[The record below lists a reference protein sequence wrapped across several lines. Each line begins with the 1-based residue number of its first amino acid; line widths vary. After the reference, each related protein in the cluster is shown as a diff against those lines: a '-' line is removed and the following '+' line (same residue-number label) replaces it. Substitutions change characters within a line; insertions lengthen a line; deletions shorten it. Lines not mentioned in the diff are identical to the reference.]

1 MKILALT
8 ALLVFSSL
16 SIKAQTQVTNFTPG
30 VDAYGVN
37 YALPKTGLNIQVL
50 SNSTSYYPG
59 EFSKYAE
66 RYLHIKNVRRM
77 PETKHVISEIR
88 VQSYGIPDTTKYYTI
103 KLKDKSIAPFVELS
117 DDGVIL
123 SINTTNDTN
132 RELTKIVKPEYKNTK
147 LNSNEYL
154 TEEILSANSIS
165 KMAELTAA
173 EIYDIRESKNA
184 IMKGQVE
191 TMPKDGASLK
201 IVIDEL
207 EKHEAALMQL
217 FIGYEERGSEI
228 KTFNYIPSEDEEN
241 KLLFRHSGKLG
252 FVDNDDLAGNAYMI
266 DVKNLHTTPIVEENP
281 KEKKKLNG
289 VMYNMPS
296 LANVKIYTA
305 QQTYLEKKIPVAQY
319 GNEDILTNTLFNKGA
334 TTKVIFNHATGAI
347 EKIEQ

>member
-1 MKILALT
+1 MKILAFTTLLALT
-8 ALLVFSSL
+8 V
-16 SIKAQTQVTNFTPG
+16 ININAQTQVTKFTPG
-30 VDAYGVN
+30 IDANGVN
-37 YALPKTGLNIQVL
+37 YALPRTALNIQVL

-59 EFSKYAE
+59 EFCKYAE
-66 RYLHIKNVRRM
+66 RYLHIKNVRQTA
-77 PETKHVISEIR
+77 ETKHVISEIQ
-88 VQSYGIPDTTKYYTI
+88 VQSFGTPDTTKFYTI

-117 DDGVIL
+117 SEGLIL
-123 SINTTNDTN
+123 SINTNHDGNTDIVN
-132 RELTKIVKPEYKNTK
+132 IVKPEHKKNK
-147 LNSNEYL
+147 LNPNEYL
-154 TEEILSANSIS
+154 TEEILSANSIA

-207 EKHEAALMQL
+207 DKHEAALMQL
-217 FIGYEERGSEI
+217 FIGYEESNSEV
-228 KTFNYIPSEDEEN
+228 KTFDFIPSSDKDN
-241 KLLFRHSGKLG
+241 TILFRHSGKLG

-266 DVKNLHTTPIVEENP
+266 EVKNLHTTPKVEVNS
-281 KEKKKLNG
+281 KEKKKLEG

-296 LANVKIYTA
+296 MANVKIYTN
-305 QQTYLEKKIPVAQY
+305 QQTYLEKNIPIAQY

>member
-1 MKILALT
+1 MANCNICPRKC
-8 ALLVFSSL
+8 
-16 SIKAQTQVTNFTPG
+16 N
-30 VDAYGVN
+30 VDRNV
-37 YALPKTGLNIQVL
+37 KTGVCGVSDTLKIARAALHFWEEPCISGTKGSGTVFFSGCNMKCIFCQNYEISTGGFGKEITTGRLREIYNELIERGTEHFPIELYLVDKNHPRYEMSSHWHNEIELMRIISGKLNV
-50 SNSTSYYPG
+50 
-59 EFSKYAE
+59 
-66 RYLHIKNVRRM
+66 
-77 PETKHVISEIR
+77 
-88 VQSYGIPDTTKYYTI
+88 
-103 KLKDKSIAPFVELS
+103 
-117 DDGVIL
+117 
-123 SINTTNDTN
+123 
-132 RELTKIVKPEYKNTK
+132 K

-334 TTKVIFNHATGAI
+334 TTKVVFNHATGAI